1 MQKSQGFS
9 WIRIDKYEFF
19 KRQRP
24 EPDVIEPVPERRLF
38 VLQSLLDLIQNNQH
52 RVDRRI
58 ETVCYTVLYRAFR
71 RQANLSSSRFSQFR
85 LWSVLFP
92 HHLFPVKYGAAKT
105 APHGARGGRFSET
118 PCRPFLGTGAARF
131 CPMRAD
137 STKTVGFIHTFFE
150 YC

>member
-38 VLQSLLDLIQNNQH
+38 VLQPLLDLIQNNQH

-71 RQANLSSSRFSQFR
+71 RQKV
-85 LWSVLFP
+85 SVQ
-92 HHLFPVKYGAAKT
+92 
-105 APHGARGGRFSET
+105 
-118 PCRPFLGTGAARF
+118 
-131 CPMRAD
+131 
-137 STKTVGFIHTFFE
+137 VGFHNSVFGAFFSRTISFQ
-150 YC
+150 